1 MLINKVILTLTKIP
15 QNLLT
20 KLISLLAVQR
30 EMIVDQGV
38 VLEADPMSVVLAE
51 MIAIDA
57 VVVTAIGAVAV
68 TEIGVMVETG
78 TRIATTVVKKM

>member
-20 KLISLLAVQR
+20 KLISLLAVQG

-57 VVVTAIGAVAV
+57 VVLTEIGAVAV
-68 TEIGVMVETG
+68 TAIGVMVETG

>member
-20 KLISLLAVQR
+20 KLISLLAVQG

-57 VVVTAIGAVAV
+57 VVVTEIGAVAV
-68 TEIGVMVETG
+68 TAIGVMVETG

>member
-1 MLINKVILTLTKIP
+1 
-15 QNLLT
+15 
-20 KLISLLAVQR
+20 
-30 EMIVDQGV
+30 MIFDQGV
-38 VLEADPMSVVLAE
+38 VLEADPMSVVLAA

-68 TEIGVMVETG
+68 TAIGVMVETG

>member
-20 KLISLLAVQR
+20 KLISLLAVQG